1 MAKEGSP
8 APRGRHACQ
17 ASQTPDLLGSYSQG
31 PTLRQTGNF
40 CAAFIFNALRA
51 AQDDGMASWVSF
63 DIGFTWQR
71 LGVLGIASGDAVG
84 HPGGVLT
91 SIPKNG
97 WALGLREAS

>member
-1 MAKEGSP
+1 
-8 APRGRHACQ
+8 
-17 ASQTPDLLGSYSQG
+17 
-31 PTLRQTGNF
+31 
-40 CAAFIFNALRA
+40 
-51 AQDDGMASWVSF
+51 MASWVSF
-63 DIGFTWQR
+63 DIGCTWQR